1 MIDLQ
6 RLNAAF
12 KTSKKTQ
19 VQVASEVGA
28 SKEWFNRLLGG
39 VEKNPTSDLVVR
51 VAAALGTQ
59 VSYLYGETPR
69 LLREDETELL
79 RFRDWIDDKLATIDA
94 RKDPNATLLTED
106 ARKIERVADRRTAH
120 PIPDEFKRP
129 GKQHILQ
136 ALGDSM
142 SPAGILPN
150 DILYTTP
157 SSDPIGKIVAC
168 RVAGSVFVKRLV
180 TEHRRLFLRSAN
192 PRYMPIRID
201 EKADQFEVLGIVI
214 GRMGAID

>member
-1 MIDLQ
+1 MIDHQ

-12 KTSKKTQ
+12 KASKKTQ
-19 VQVASEVGA
+19 VEVAAEVGA
-28 SKEWFNRLLGG
+28 SKEWFNRLLSGA
-39 VEKNPTSDLVVR
+39 EKNPTSDLIVR
-51 VAAALGTQ
+51 VADALGTQ

-69 LLREDETELL
+69 LLRDDETELL

-94 RKDPNATLLTED
+94 RKDPNATLLSED
-106 ARKIERVADRRTAH
+106 VRKIERVADRRTART
-120 PIPDEFKRP
+120 IPDEFKRP

-136 ALGDSM
+136 ARGDSM

-150 DILYTTP
+150 DILYTAASPDTV
-157 SSDPIGKIVAC
+157 GKIIAC

-192 PRYMPIRID
+192 PRYMAIRID
-201 EKADQFEVLGIVI
+201 EKTDQFEILGIVI
-214 GRMGAID
+214 GRTGAID